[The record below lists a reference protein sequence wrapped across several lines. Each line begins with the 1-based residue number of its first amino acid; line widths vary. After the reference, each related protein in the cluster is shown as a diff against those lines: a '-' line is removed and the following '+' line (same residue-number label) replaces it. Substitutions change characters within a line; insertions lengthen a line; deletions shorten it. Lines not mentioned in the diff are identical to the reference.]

1 MTNKRPCARANIT
14 YFIDSLFPY
23 HCNGSLELEGLLHI
37 RHDGVVRDGS
47 GGPELPGHH
56 LGHVE
61 HEGLVG
67 GDVVR
72 VALGVQVHGVGQ
84 AQAGLVNLHKVEGV
98 GLGLQLGTAQLLSLR
113 R

>member
-1 MTNKRPCARANIT
+1 MRISC
-14 YFIDSLFPY
+14 YIDSFCPY

-37 RHDGVVRDGS
+37 RHDGVVRDGG

-56 LGHVE
+56 FGHVE

-67 GDVVR
+67 SDVVR

-84 AQAGLVNLHKVEGV
+84 AEAGLVHLHKVI
-98 GLGLQLGTAQLLSLR
+98 GLQLGHSSGAQLT
-113 R
+113 

>member
-72 VALGVQVHGVGQ
+72 VALGIQVHGVGQ

-98 GLGLQLGTAQLLSLR
+98 GLGLQLGHSSAAQLT
-113 R
+113 